1 MCEPCRERIVLRA
14 VKALSRSPAARC
26 IDPDAAMPWLP
37 FTADTQTVVRKAKK
51 EPLRDIEAREL
62 QRYMDALEEILGEAV
77 KPLEDIVRNWRGTNK
92 DLVER
97 IQREAL
103 EMRSDLA
110 KQIREVARPYA
121 AVMAD
126 AGAKATL
133 EALADFP
140 KVADILKD
148 SDEAE
153 ANPLAVRAARNAA
166 DRMSLSV
173 SENAARY
180 IADTVARGIQ
190 EGATIS
196 EMADAIAER
205 RGISR
210 TRAEMIARTESA
222 YAYSEGRLEAMKES
236 GVVIGK
242 RWLLSPDACEFCE
255 AAGRTF
261 GQKTIPVDTP
271 FYTVGTTLKG
281 TRGGTM
287 QLTYRDVQGA
297 PLHPNCRCDII
308 AVTEQTP

>member
-1 MCEPCRERIVLRA
+1 MCEPCRKRIVLRA